1 MRSKK
6 VKVEDAIG
14 TILCHDITE
23 IVPGEKK
30 GRAFKKGHK
39 ITSEDIDKLRRLG
52 KNHLQVVDMDPDDV
66 HEDEAGIFLGK
77 ILSGKNVEV
86 SEPSESRVNLFAAAD
101 GLLKVNVDALM
112 ALNTLEDVVASTLSN
127 YTIVRKGEMIAGT
140 KVTPLVVKG
149 QILKEAGKIRK
160 EAGEIVS
167 VLPFKALKAGMVIT
181 GTEVYKG
188 LIKDAFRPVLTEKV
202 EKLGGSVAHVSYVPD
217 DEEMIKN
224 KILEAAAVCDVVLV
238 SGGMAVDADDVTPK
252 AIASV
257 AEVIKYGSPVL
268 PGAMF
273 LMAYMNDDTAVI
285 GIPACG
291 MYAKVTILDLIY
303 PRVAV
308 GERIRKEDI
317 IRLANGGLCRRC
329 ESCHY
334 PNCSFGRG

>member
-1 MRSKK
+1 MKSKK

-30 GRAFKKGHK
+30 GRAFKKGYK
-39 ITSEDIDKLRRLG
+39 ITREDIDKLRRLG
-52 KNHLQVVDMDPDDV
+52 KNHLQVIDMDVDDV
-66 HEDEAGIFLGK
+66 HEDEAGIFLGN
-77 ILSGKNVEV
+77 ILAGKNVV
-86 SEPSESRVNLFAAAD
+86 ASEPSESRVNLFATAD
-101 GLLKVNVDALM
+101 GLLKVNVDALI

-127 YTIVRKGEMIAGT
+127 YTIVSKGEMVAGT

-149 QILKEAGKIRK
+149 HILEEANKIRK

-167 VLPFKALKAGMVIT
+167 VLPFKALKAGIVIT

-202 EKLGGSVAHVSYVPD
+202 EKLGGSVVHVSYVPD
-217 DEEMIKN
+217 DEEMIKT
-224 KILEAAAVCDVVLV
+224 KILEAASQCDVVLV

-273 LMAYMNDDTAVI
+273 LMAYINGDTAVI

-308 GERIRKEDI
+308 GERIHKEDI

-329 ESCHY
+329 EPCNY